1 MQRGKHVYAEMDER
15 HLTHPANAQDGGVPG
30 SHRWI
35 RDSTAQQQI
44 ADIEEKEEQSE
55 RQPCVPGPPRA
66 PDGLPPDGTSRQDDG
81 AEDCAHLCRG
91 GGKPIEPRV
100 LRKEV
105 EEDRKSTRLNSS
117 HLVI

>member
-1 MQRGKHVYAEMDER
+1 MQRGKHVHAEMDER

-35 RDSTAQQQI
+35 RDGTAQQQI

-66 PDGLPPDGTSRQDDG
+66 PDGLPQMGPVVKTMAQKTVPTSADAAANRSS
-81 AEDCAHLCRG
+81 RG
-91 GGKPIEPRV
+91 SFVKR
-100 LRKEV
+100 
-105 EEDRKSTRLNSS
+105 
-117 HLVI
+117 